1 MNFKKIISFF
11 ILIITVSGIS
21 FLSIYFVKK
30 FEDNLIKSNDIKVS
44 SNIAIVNQDAGIDKE
59 NKYTNYSEK
68 IIENMDSKYI
78 LTSREVAK
86 NGLKNGE
93 FSALII
99 FPGKFSHNV
108 VSINNENPEKAQ
120 FYYELSPKLG
130 NVEKAEIRET
140 ITQIEREINDKISYI
155 YVANIL
161 NEFHDS
167 QDKVVDVLGNND
179 EQVKKILSVN
189 DNDLVKSIQLR
200 DFEKKNIDISTLD
213 LNNDFDKN
221 QKVMEDMDSNYKKF
235 LSEGNDV
242 LNTIKSTA
250 ENLITKESGLL
261 SFLNNIA
268 SINILPVYFNGI
280 QFQDVIES
288 TQHNFN
294 EFFTDKSDETREK
307 QGNKIDEL
315 DKNGDKNLSD
325 GETSISS
332 TTDDVNKNIEVLPN
346 TEDETKKLNDEF
358 DSFEKYLS
366 NIKVNISEE
375 ESKTPEL
382 VINTS
387 NDVGKKIEQD
397 ITNTIDS
404 TINSVNEYNKSLKST
419 NIGLEALKSEN
430 KINALISETST
441 SLLIS
446 GEPTTKESF
455 IKSVREKIDYHIR
468 SNEINFEAVKTNFNN
483 NHPENKVNN
492 LDEYLN
498 YVLSN
503 DSEPT
508 NLELKQYELT
518 NSFNKLNILEPN
530 IDLEKSK
537 TSILDNIK
545 SELSNYDK
553 TQNENLKLFNE
564 RYEDIKKA
572 YIDQVENIKTD
583 SENSRSSIKDSNNQ
597 LINSIDKQV
606 KEKNENNKGLI
617 NSLKESVSDIFGGL
631 KEYNKIANNDVKQ
644 SLNENIDLN
653 EDALKYENSIY
664 MSSLRESIR
673 KTESTTKDGLK
684 KSFMEKQEPLDQ
696 LNGEI
701 DKYNPID
708 YITKNQSIF
717 TNLISDYNQNNVGIS
732 DKINEQDQKNIKFT
746 EETYE
751 KADEHVEQ
759 LKEDVLKTKEE
770 SEKLITDGLKEAKE
784 GSINNSN
791 EDKKLMGDFS
801 NKLPYTRVGSL
812 SNLKTYD
819 FISTPLESINT
830 TNNNNEIKDPN
841 VLASSSNKSFFD
853 NYKDYTLVGGLLII
867 VLLIF
872 FIKLIISHFNRKDKV
887 EHE

>member
-44 SNIAIVNQDAGIDKE
+44 SNIAIVNQDAGIEKE

-179 EQVKKILSVN
+179 KQVKKILSVN
-189 DNDLVKSIQLR
+189 DNDLVKSIELR

-213 LNNDFDKN
+213 LNSDFDKN

-235 LSEGNDV
+235 LAEGNAV

-261 SFLNNIA
+261 SFLDNIA
-268 SINILPVYFNGI
+268 SINVLPIYFNGI

-294 EFFTDKSDETREK
+294 EFFTNKFDETREK
-307 QGNKIDEL
+307 QDNKIDEL
-315 DKNGDKNLSD
+315 DKNGDENLSD

-366 NIKVNISEE
+366 DIKANISEE

-404 TINSVNEYNKSLKST
+404 TINSVNEYNKSLKSS
-419 NIGLEALKSEN
+419 NSSLEALKSEN

-446 GEPTTKESF
+446 GEPTTKDSL
-455 IKSVREKIDYHIR
+455 INSVSEKIDYHTKT
-468 SNEINFEAVKTNFNN
+468 NEINFEAVKTNFNN

-503 DSEPT
+503 NSEPT

-518 NSFNKLNILEPN
+518 NSFNKLNILESN
-530 IDLEKSK
+530 IDLEKNK
-537 TSILDNIK
+537 ELILDNIK

-553 TQNENLKLFNE
+553 TQNEKLKLFNE
-564 RYEDIKKA
+564 RYEGIKKS
-572 YIDQVENIKTD
+572 YVDQVDNIKKD
-583 SENSRSSIKDSNNQ
+583 SENSRNSIKDSNNQ
-597 LINSIDKQV
+597 LIKSIDNQV
-606 KEKNENNKGLI
+606 KEKNEKNKGLI
-617 NSLKESVSDIFGGL
+617 NNLKEYVSYIFGGL
-631 KEYNKIANNDVKQ
+631 KESTKIANNDVKQ
-644 SLNENIDLN
+644 SLNENTDLN
-653 EDALKYENSIY
+653 EKALKYENSIY

-830 TNNNNEIKDPN
+830 TNNNNEIKDTN
-841 VLASSSNKSFFD
+841 VLASSSDKSFFD
-853 NYKDYTLVGGLLII
+853 KYKGYTLFSGLLTI
-867 VLLIF
+867 VLLMF
-872 FIKLIISHFNRKDKV
+872 FIKLITSHFNRKDKV